1 MLSLD
6 GPLNV
11 HQANIKIGQI
21 RMRTLGYV
29 LLILSMALVQI
40 ACDSSGSESAE
51 GADMQ
56 NSVDSGNPTDVEL
69 DMQIDMEPD
78 PAPDLDVS
86 QNSVSLVGLAGMPS
100 APETLTLSN
109 VGDAPLTIESLTV
122 QPQREAQYFEIT
134 GLGETPRIL
143 EPGTS
148 LELEIVYLAPDA
160 ATHEATLTM
169 SSDDPNAMSYPVQLI
184 GRVAQNCINARPSSV
199 DVGSVD
205 AGIRSGQFEFT
216 IINCGDTVRTISTIV
231 LDGDEDFSWSS
242 RSGTELAGTVLERGD
257 SLSLTIQYTNNR
269 LIPNEVAT
277 GRLFISFREM
287 DSESLSIPL
296 RARGGS
302 GQRCLIRAEP
312 GNLDFEIVRISRQR
326 ALDVVVTNHGTGPCD
341 LRDVAVE
348 QTAGEEANAF
358 TISQSIE
365 LGMMPPMTSR
375 TLSLTYAPTIPNPVG
390 ERGVLTVAYFDEFA
404 NMNRSEEVLLRG
416 SGARA
421 MVGSI
426 PDVVD
431 FDETTSGTCASRQG
445 RIGAENVG
453 FVPICAYSYALSGE
467 DCAQFELLE
476 TPDFGDC
483 LSLERGE
490 SAAFL
495 VQFEPTATGRQ
506 NCEINVT
513 TDAQNTDVVTLRIT
527 GTGTETDARVDEYEV
542 GRLNPER
549 DARWSLRL
557 AAVPA
562 TVQVF
567 VDDELYAQDRP
578 LQPCE
583 ENCVAY
589 EADENRIVFEPDHHP
604 PRGATIRIEY
614 DAQCFDRIEN

>member
-1 MLSLD
+1 
-6 GPLNV
+6 
-11 HQANIKIGQI
+11 
-21 RMRTLGYV
+21 MRTPVYV
-29 LLILSMALVQI
+29 LLTLAMALIQS
-40 ACDSSGSESAE
+40 ACDSSGSESANQ
-51 GADMQ
+51 ADMQ
-56 NSVDSGNPTDVEL
+56 TTADSSIQTDV
-69 DMQIDMEPD
+69 QIDMQVDMQPV
-78 PAPDLDVS
+78 PTPDLDVS
-86 QNSVSLVGLAGMPS
+86 QTSISLVGRAGMPS
-100 APETLTLSN
+100 APGTLTLSN
-109 VGDAPLTIESLTV
+109 VGDAPLTIDGLTL
-122 QPQREAQYFEIT
+122 QPQREAQYFEIS
-134 GLGETPRIL
+134 GLTDVPYIL

-160 ATHEATLTM
+160 ANHEATLTI

-184 GRVAQNCINARPSSV
+184 GRVEQNCINARPSSV

-257 SLSLTIQYTNNR
+257 SLSLSIQYTNNR
-269 LIPNEVAT
+269 LIPGEVAT

-296 RARGGS
+296 TARGGS
-302 GQRCLIRAEP
+302 GQRCLIRADP

-326 ALDVVVTNHGTGPCD
+326 VLDIVVTNHGTGPCD

-348 QTAGEEANAF
+348 QTAGEEANGF
-358 TISQSIE
+358 TISQTIE

-375 TLSLTYAPTIPNPVG
+375 TLSVTYAPTIPNPVG

-404 NMNRSEEVLLRG
+404 NMNRAEEVLLRG

-421 MVGSI
+421 MVGSVPEVI
-426 PDVVD
+426 D
-431 FDETTSGTCASRQG
+431 FDETTSTTCASRQR

-483 LSLERGE
+483 LALERGE

-495 VQFEPTATGRQ
+495 VQFEPTTTGRQ
-506 NCEINVT
+506 DCEINVT
-513 TDAQNTDVVTLRIT
+513 TDAQNTEVATLRIT
-527 GTGTETDARVDEYEV
+527 GTGTETDARVDEHEV
-542 GRLNPER
+542 GRLNQER
-549 DARWSLRL
+549 DARWTLRL
-557 AAVPA
+557 AAVA
-562 TVQVF
+562 ASVQVF
-567 VDDELYAQDRP
+567 VDDQLYNQDRP

-583 ENCVAY
+583 ENCVSY
-589 EADENRIVFEPDHHP
+589 EADENRIVFEPEHHP
-604 PRGATIRIEY
+604 PRGATLRIEY
-614 DAQCFDRIEN
+614 DAQCFDRVED